1 MSPRPPLAHARWFVD
16 HVPPNDWSF
25 AAEPRTLLYV
35 LGALLLTLL
44 VRVAAR
50 FAPEPDVTF
59 LQRLVPWMPFAVRIH
74 LAVALVGLLS
84 AGVYL
89 APTMNLDLDAVGVVL
104 GVLMAASA
112 ILLVTGWHARV
123 GAALLLAGAPLGV
136 FAFGVG
142 SILQRADVLGL
153 ALFVLVVGAGRWS
166 ADAELGRSTDAADER
181 LGRALWLLRMATGV
195 ALIAVGYAEKLANQ
209 RLAQRFLDQSGDE
222 FNLFRLVGLPVGDLE
237 WIRVWG
243 AVEVL
248 FGLLLISGA
257 LPQLLV
263 FVVGVPFNATLYFF
277 GLPELLGH
285 LPVYATLL
293 LLLVYGSTPTM
304 RPWCSRLWP
313 WRGRLRSEPIAE
325 FGVTR
330 EMDAVP

>member
-1 MSPRPPLAHARWFVD
+1 MATLPPLGHARWFVD
-16 HVPPNDWSF
+16 AVPPNEWSF
-25 AAEPRTLLYV
+25 ATESRTLAYLAAAV
-35 LGALLLTLL
+35 VATLA

-50 FAPEPDVTF
+50 FVREPDVA
-59 LQRLVPWMPFAVRIH
+59 LLERLAPWMPFAVRIH

-89 APTMNLDLDAVGVVL
+89 APTMNLDLDPVGVLL
-104 GVLMAASA
+104 GLVMAASA

-123 GAALLLAGAPLGV
+123 GALLLVLAGPLGMLV
-136 FAFGVG
+136 FGFGW
-142 SILQRADVLGL
+142 ILQRADMLGL
-153 ALFVLVVGAGRWS
+153 ALFVLVAGAGRWS
-166 ADAELGRSTDAADER
+166 ADAELGRARDASGER
-181 LGRALWLLRMATGV
+181 IGRALWLLRMATGV
-195 ALIAVGYAEKLANQ
+195 SLIAVGFAEKLANPA
-209 RLAQRFLDQSGDE
+209 LAKRFLATSGDE
-222 FNLFRLVGLPVGDLE
+222 FNLFALVGLPVGDLE

-243 AVEVL
+243 ATEVL

-293 LLLVYGSTPTM
+293 LLLVYGSSPTL

-313 WRGRLRSEPIAE
+313 WGGALRRQPVTQL
-325 FGVTR
+325 GVPR
-330 EMDAVP
+330 EVDSVR